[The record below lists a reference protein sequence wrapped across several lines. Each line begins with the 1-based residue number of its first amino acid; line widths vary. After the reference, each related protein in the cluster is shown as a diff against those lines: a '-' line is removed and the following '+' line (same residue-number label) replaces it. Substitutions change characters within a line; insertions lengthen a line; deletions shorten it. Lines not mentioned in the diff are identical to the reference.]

1 MALSLESIAIDQVV
15 VPPLKVTDFTV
26 DEPNKLPLE
35 LVRVQDPVVPP
46 KVKVVVSL
54 AKSVIVDLSL
64 LKVEEALVKN
74 VPLKE
79 PAVRPEAFEAMTS
92 SSPLDSVDASVTSV
106 HSPVPPE
113 DVTLTLHDA
122 WKPPSSV
129 VAVIVAVP
137 LLAPVTV
144 IVLFVVELI
153 DAIALLLVVHLIVF
167 IVALDGKTVAVKLV
181 VSPIKIVSLVL
192 LKLIPVASTSLGFLT
207 LITQVAVY

>member
-46 KVKVVVSL
+46 KVKIVVSL

-92 SSPLDSVDASVTSV
+92 SSPLDSVDASV
-106 HSPVPPE
+106 
-113 DVTLTLHDA
+113 
-122 WKPPSSV
+122 
-129 VAVIVAVP
+129 
-137 LLAPVTV
+137 
-144 IVLFVVELI
+144 
-153 DAIALLLVVHLIVF
+153 
-167 IVALDGKTVAVKLV
+167 
-181 VSPIKIVSLVL
+181 
-192 LKLIPVASTSLGFLT
+192 
-207 LITQVAVY
+207 